1 MSPIHQEKGNCQEGN
16 IFDKEKAMCH
26 FQPRSLSDISGST
39 AIALDLASF
48 FRSFSL
54 NSHHYSPQTLEK
66 SASNQH
72 NLATIPNIGQAPR
85 KEKALC

>member
-26 FQPRSLSDISGST
+26 FQPRSLSNIIGST

-48 FRSFSL
+48 FDRF
-54 NSHHYSPQTLEK
+54 
-66 SASNQH
+66 
-72 NLATIPNIGQAPR
+72 R
-85 KEKALC
+85 